1 MNYLTAHQRYQIF
14 CNAFACVLLAFG
26 MWVVPGVGYACTTN
40 NLFIIAPNNTDVNGN
55 VAVSE
60 GGSMLLRAR
69 CNNVASDISSNWA
82 ITAGS
87 GGVLSPSSGT
97 STTYSAPLIVV
108 GATVMQVQSCETSTG
123 VCASKQF
130 IVNDTNT
137 ANNPPA
143 LTSLTLSVGNVYQGA
158 TGVIYLKKGVYP
170 HTLTAS
176 YADGSKKDVTSLAA
190 WGFSPFMPA
199 KGGVI
204 DTNGIVANTS
214 FSVSYTYSE
223 YGISIS
229 GTKNYRARAILPVA
243 ADPAYHVTGPE
254 VVGDGSTAAYATNV
268 AWDNGTKTLTTATWS
283 ANQGVIS
290 TAGLFTAP
298 AKVTADLA
306 ATITAT
312 YHPGLDYP
320 DYQNHTVARNI
331 IVWKDPAILTIT
343 GPATLNE
350 RSSAFYAASV
360 TYDNGTQDLV
370 QPAWSL
376 TGSSLASIG
385 ATTGIL
391 NAATLTG
398 NQPIT
403 LSANFTYRGKTVID
417 THAVTLTDLGK
428 TLTKVTVSGPQHI
441 NESSSASYTATAT
454 FDDGSS
460 VAVTPIWGIDAEKA
474 SIDSKGVLS
483 VGTADGHRRVA
494 VSATYT
500 LNGIQHL
507 RGTLPVVV
515 YDTTGRATE
524 GVSADTGGLLG
535 GSDGAL
541 GAAISADGRFVAFTS
556 AAVLVAGDSNGFSDI
571 YVRDRQTGTIER
583 VSLGAAGVQSNAN
596 SFDPSISADGR
607 FVVFSS
613 IASNLVASDTNGVS
627 DVFVHDRQARITKRL
642 SASTSAGVVTQANGA
657 SDQGCISGNGLY
669 VAFASLATNLVS
681 IDANAVRDVFVHDIT
696 TGVISRV
703 SVDSFGTA
711 GNGESTSPCISSD
724 GRFVV
729 FQSNATNLIAGD
741 INGLPDIFVHDRWPG
756 TGSGAG
762 NTIRVSGGHNGV
774 EPNGAS
780 VNPSVSADGQ
790 IIAFSSASSNLVVG
804 DDNSVADIF
813 VRDSSTGQTKRI
825 SVDSNGTQAGVPS
838 QHSIVSGD
846 GRFVVFSTNA
856 NTLVP
861 GDNNNLEDIF
871 VHDRWTGI
879 IERVSVSTAGVEAN
893 GHSTSTSL
901 AISNDG
907 RTVVLESLAN
917 NLVSP
922 DANVKPDVF
931 VRVLGQAPKS
941 AKLWLAPAA
950 TTVISGN
957 PLVMDVYMDFA
968 ADTTLGGGIDILYD
982 NTLLG
987 FSSFNADVTLGGDIV
1002 FTRVPQE
1009 VSGRLRGM
1017 SFGHFNGLNGV
1028 KRVGALTFDTLT
1040 AGAATLSLVDNEM
1053 PLGRFFSAT
1062 RFSEQSIQY
1071 QGVSIVITAGN
1082 NAPLAKNGS
1091 LMVTENIPA
1100 VGALSA
1106 TDADGNP
1113 LTYSVITNGVQGT
1126 VTITNATTGAYAYAP
1141 KANAIGNDTFTFKA
1155 NDGKVNSNLA
1165 TITVTITPLNDPP
1178 VAHNGSL
1185 ATTEGVA
1192 VAGILSAADPDSTL
1206 LTYFVVNNGAKGV
1219 VNITNSI
1226 TGAYSYTPNTN
1237 ISGVDSFTFMASD
1250 GVVSSNIATVVVT
1263 IAQDTDKDGVINT
1276 IDADDDND
1284 GMPDTFEI
1292 ANGLDPLNAADAL
1305 SDADKDGISNLKE
1318 YQAGLN
1324 PKDPSDGMYFNVWT
1338 KSFGG
1343 PQNDFG
1349 RAVALDGVGNVYLV
1363 GLFQGTVDF
1372 DPGAGTD
1379 MRTAAGSDDVFV
1391 TRINVDG
1398 SYGWTRTIGSV
1409 NSESATSVAVDA
1421 MGNVYVGGS
1430 FTGTLDFDPNAGV
1443 VTRTAI
1449 GSGTYDA
1456 YVIKLTS
1463 SGNFVWATA
1472 MGSVGNDDAAALAID
1487 AAAGAVYMAGAV
1499 RGNVN
1504 TIPAYGKTDIL
1515 LTRLNA
1521 NDGAQVWAKIYG
1533 GVEDDWVGGQ
1543 GALTVDGVGNLYL
1556 SGSYNYLYSNSSGQI
1571 LSVATTA
1578 SFDGILKSG
1587 SADIFVLKIAS
1598 GASVPTWVRSVG
1610 GTSDDNGVA
1619 LAVDAI
1625 TSGIYLAGYFKQ
1637 TVNFGDKTVTSVHT
1651 GVTSVGYSVDAF
1663 LLRLNVTDGTT
1674 VKSWIFG
1681 GKGDDRGAS
1690 VAVDA
1695 AGSVYIS
1702 GGFVANGFDANGDAV
1717 VDSGEAALTGSRFLT
1732 KITSGNNYAWI
1743 RTFNAIDSKMALYSP
1758 SNSTVREVY
1767 VAGHFSGGLNL
1778 DGDNNSAND
1787 PVVVG
1792 GLDVFLAKF
1801 APGGSNKVPVATNS
1815 TFATNEDVSTNGVV
1829 SGVDADGDPLTYS
1842 IVGNGVKGTVTIVD
1856 AASGAFVYV
1865 PNTHATG
1872 VDTFTFQVRDGLS
1885 VSNLGTVTINIAA
1898 VNDAPIAGNGSIS
1911 VNEDFAGNGALTAT
1925 DVDSVSLSYSILN
1938 NGAKGTATI
1947 SNPTTG
1953 AYAYVPNAN
1962 ANGADTFSFQV
1973 SDGALVSNIATITVN
1988 INPVNDAPLASGAGM
2003 AINEDMTGSGTL
2015 SATDVDGNSLTYS
2028 VVSNGAKGVVTITNA
2043 STGAFIYTPNLN
2055 ANGVDT
2061 FTFKAGDGIA
2071 SSNVAAITVNIAP
2084 VNDAPV
2090 AAAGALSTSEDIV
2103 GSGTLS
2109 AMDADGDPLTY
2120 RKVSDGTKGVVTITN
2135 PSTGAYTYAPLANA
2149 NGSDTFAFTV
2159 NDGKID
2165 SVALATVNVTIN
2177 PVNDPP
2183 VANND
2188 SITAITGVVTAGIL
2202 KGIDIDGNA
2211 LTYSIASNGL
2221 KGTAVITNPATGA
2234 YTYTPGVT
2242 SSAVDSFTFKASDG
2256 VIASNAATISIAIDI
2271 DTDKD
2276 GIGNAADVDD
2286 DNDGMPDSFELAN
2299 GFDPLAAGDAILDAD
2314 LDGFTNLQEYQKGTN
2329 PKVSNTLITENGVI
2343 QYGWTK
2349 SISANNPSSSSY
2361 VIGTVTLDTAGN
2373 VYLAG
2378 GFNGTVD
2385 FDPGVGVD
2393 NQTVSLAYEGSF
2405 ITRINVDGSYGW
2417 TRIIT
2422 SASSKSIVV
2431 DGGGNVYAGGYFY
2444 GSTDFDPGVGVDV
2457 RTAVGS
2463 SNAFVTKL
2471 SANGAYVWTR
2481 IFPITASWQGL
2492 SDLAVD
2498 NNGAIYIAGAF
2509 TGDVDFDP
2517 GTGVDMRS
2525 SAVYQ
2530 NVFITKL
2537 NGDGTYVWTKALQ
2550 SSWGD
2555 SRANAVAVDTGGNL
2569 YLTGEFTGQ
2578 VDFDPGTA
2586 AIWRPAGAFPGP
2598 SDVFVLKLNGAGD
2611 YVWSKTM
2618 GSPSSSERGS
2628 DLVVDGNADI
2638 YVAGSSPT
2646 GLFVMKLN
2654 AAGADVWMRVNDGGN
2669 LSSGGPV
2676 SITLDKSNSVYVS
2689 GAFMA
2694 PADFDPTPGGDYF
2707 GERTS
2712 MIASAFVTKLKPN
2725 GSYGWTQILSGVID
2739 RSRYG
2744 THVPK
2749 AVVDGVGNIYLAGSY
2764 SGTVDFN
2771 STELVDQRSI
2781 SYGSG
2786 IFLTRFNIDFTV
2798 PDADKDGVAD
2808 ARDAFPGNASEYV
2821 DTDGDGTGNSADAD
2835 ADNDTLPNQYELSV
2849 GLSPVNVADAALD
2862 QDNDGLTSLKE
2873 YQLGTHPMML
2883 DSDGDR
2889 MPDGFEVTYA
2899 LNPRSSA
2906 DAVLDMDIDGLT
2918 NAGEYF
2924 RGTRPNLADTD
2935 GDRVGDREDIF
2946 PVNAAEWLDTD
2957 GDRIGNNADL
2967 DDDNDRMPDGF
2978 EIAYAFDPLNPA
2990 DAALD
2995 TDGDTLT
3002 NLQEYQRATHPRL
3015 KDMDADGVNDNLD
3028 IFPGNPAEWL
3038 DFDRDGV
3045 GNNADLD
3052 DDNDG
3057 MPDSFEMAHGL
3068 NPLNSSDSALDN
3080 DADGVSN
3087 LKEYQHGTNP
3097 NIADAG
3103 HAGSEHMY
3111 AWTKTIGGAGSDYGR
3126 STVDGSGNI
3135 YISGQS
3141 AGTVDFNP
3149 DSGTDFYTSVGS
3161 RSVFLTKLDFTGRY
3175 LWTKLISSTSYLL
3188 SSTMAA
3194 DKNGN
3199 IYIAGT
3205 FDGVVDFDAG
3215 SGTDYRESLAQAAFL
3230 TKINADGSYGGTQVI
3245 AGGALSVASIAFDAL
3260 GNIYYAG
3267 EFGGTVDFNPAA
3279 GVDIRTS
3286 EASRSAFLT
3295 KLGANMGYGWTRTFG
3310 GANGSWANAY
3320 SVAVDASGNALIA
3333 GRFIGTVDFDPGTG
3347 MDSRISSPDMVFRP
3361 SADIFVTKVLSD
3373 GAYAWTR
3380 VIGGRGTDVAYSVA
3394 VDATGHAYVAGTF
3407 WGAVD
3412 FDPGEGVDIKGEQT
3426 VTISATTGK
3435 PGAFLV
3441 KINTDGSYGWSKV
3454 MLVNHNI
3461 GRNMVA
3467 LDGKGNVYLA
3477 GTFGDTIDLDPGI
3490 GQDNRTPAGG
3500 WDVFITKLNAD
3511 GSYGWGRTLGGTGA
3525 EFGYSVAVDHN
3536 SHVYVAGSFMQ
3547 NVDFDSGLSIDLR
3560 TSLGVDDIF
3569 LTKIAHCPVAG
3580 MGGCP

>member
-1 MNYLTAHQRYQIF
+1 MNYLSAHKRHHIFRNICAWVFLALGTWVIPNVGNAGCTKIVISGGEFVNEGGAAPLSTLLFSAF
-14 CNAFACVLLAFG
+14 CN
-26 MWVVPGVGYACTTN
+26 PG
-40 NLFIIAPNNTDVNGN
+40 
-55 VAVSE
+55 S
-60 GGSMLLRAR
+60 GSLTLPLG
-69 CNNVASDISSNWA
+69 WA
-82 ITAGS
+82 IVQGGGTLSSTSGS
-87 GGVLSPSSGT
+87 PVTYTPPSF
-97 STTYSAPLIVV
+97 VV
-108 GATVMQVQSCETSTG
+108 GATPGVIQVCESSSNPCG
-123 VCASKQF
+123 AKQF
-130 IVNDTNT
+130 TINDANL
-137 ANNPPA
+137 ANNPPT
-143 LTSLTLSVGNVYQGA
+143 LTGGYTFGVSQVFDQA
-158 TGVIYLKKGVYP
+158 GVIYVQKGVYP
-170 HTLTAS
+170 LKLD
-176 YADGSKKDVTSLAA
+176 ADYSDGTKKDVTGLATWTSTSPAVSVNNGVLNTTSL
-190 WGFSPFMPA
+190 S
-199 KGGVI
+199 
-204 DTNGIVANTS
+204 ANTS
-214 FSVSYTYSE
+214 FTVNFSYTQ
-223 YGISIS
+223 YGKQVIGSRS
-229 GTKNYRARAILPVA
+229 FRARAILPVA
-243 ADPAYHVTGPE
+243 ADPASHVAGPE
-254 VVGDGSTAAYATNV
+254 SVGDGSTAAYAAYV
-268 AWDNGTKTLTTATWS
+268 VWDNGGKTLTPATWS
-283 ANQGVIS
+283 ASQGTIS

-298 AKVTADLA
+298 AKVIADVVS
-306 ATITAT
+306 TITAT
-312 YHPGLDYP
+312 YHPGSDYP
-320 DYQNHTVARNI
+320 DYQNHTTARNI

-343 GPATLNE
+343 GPAILNE

-360 TYDNGTQDLV
+360 TYDDGTQELV
-370 QPAWSL
+370 QPTWSL

-385 ATTGIL
+385 TTTGIL
-391 NAATLTG
+391 NAPTLTG

-403 LSANFTYRGKTVID
+403 LSATFTYRGKTVVD

-428 TLTKVTVSGPQHI
+428 TLIKVTVSGPQHI

-460 VAVTPIWGIDAEKA
+460 AAVTPVWSIDADKA

-524 GVSADTGGLLG
+524 GASADAGGLLG

-541 GAAISADGRFVAFTS
+541 GAAMSADGRFVAFAS
-556 AAVLVAGDSNGFSDI
+556 AAALVAGDSNGFADI
-571 YVRDRQTGTIER
+571 YVRDRQAGTIGR

-613 IASNLVASDTNGVS
+613 IASNLVANDTNGMS
-627 DVFVHDRQARITKRL
+627 DVFVHDRQAGITKRL

-681 IDANAVRDVFVHDIT
+681 IDANAARDVFVHDIT

-741 INGLPDIFVHDRWPG
+741 INGLPDILVHDRWPG

-780 VNPSVSADGQ
+780 ANPSISADGQ
-790 IIAFSSASSNLVVG
+790 IIAFSSAASNLVVG
-804 DDNSVADIF
+804 DDNNVADIF

-825 SVDSNGTQAGVPS
+825 SVDNNGAQVGLPS

-846 GRFVVFSTNA
+846 GRFIVFSTSANA
-856 NTLVP
+856 LVP
-861 GDNNNLEDIF
+861 DDNNNLEDIF

-879 IERVSVSTAGVEAN
+879 VERVSVSTAGVAAN
-893 GHSTSTSL
+893 GHSTATSL

-922 DANVKPDVF
+922 DVNVKPDIF
-931 VRVLGQAPKS
+931 VRVLGQAPKPS
-941 AKLWLAPAA
+941 KLWLVPAA
-950 TTVISGN
+950 TSLISGN

-968 ADTTLGGGIDILYD
+968 ADTTLGGGVDILYD
-982 NTLLG
+982 GTLLG
-987 FSSFNADVTLGGDIV
+987 FSSFVADATLGGDIV

-1062 RFSEQSIQY
+1062 RFSEQSMQY
-1071 QGVSIVITAGN
+1071 QGVSITITAGN
-1082 NAPLAKNGS
+1082 NAPLAKNSS
-1091 LMVTENIPA
+1091 LMATENTSAI
-1100 VGALSA
+1100 GALSA
-1106 TDADGNP
+1106 TDPDGNP
-1113 LTYSVITNGVQGT
+1113 LTYSVITNGAQGT
-1126 VTITNATTGAYAYAP
+1126 VTITNTATGAYTYVP
-1141 KANAIGNDTFTFKA
+1141 KINAIGNDAFTFKA

-1165 TITVTITPLNDPP
+1165 TVTVTINPLNDPP
-1178 VAHNGSL
+1178 VAHNGNL
-1185 ATTEGVA
+1185 TTTEGVP
-1192 VAGILSAADPDSTL
+1192 VAGTLSAMDPDSTF
-1206 LTYFVVNNGAKGV
+1206 LTYFVVNSGAKGV
-1219 VNITNSI
+1219 VNITNST
-1226 TGAYSYTPNTN
+1226 TGAYSYTPNAN
-1237 ISGVDSFTFMASD
+1237 VSGIDSFTFKATD
-1250 GVVSSNIATVVVT
+1250 GVTASNTATVVVT
-1263 IAQDTDKDGVINT
+1263 IAQDTDKDGIVNT
-1276 IDADDDND
+1276 VDTDDDND
-1284 GMPDTFEI
+1284 GMPDAFEI

-1343 PQNDFG
+1343 PQYEQG
-1349 RAVALDGVGNVYLV
+1349 SAVALDGAGNVYLV
-1363 GLFQGTVDF
+1363 GFFQGTVDF
-1372 DPGAGTD
+1372 DPGTGTD
-1379 MRTAAGSDDVFV
+1379 MRTAAGSEDVFI

-1398 SYGWTRTIGSV
+1398 SYGWTRIIGSV
-1409 NSESATSVAVDA
+1409 NSEIAASVAVDA
-1421 MGNVYVGGS
+1421 VGNVYVGGS
-1430 FTGTLDFDPNAGV
+1430 FTGTLDFDPGV
-1443 VTRTAI
+1443 GVAARTAI

-1456 YVIKLTS
+1456 YVVKLTS
-1463 SGNFVWATA
+1463 SGNFVWVTA
-1472 MGSVGNDDAAALAID
+1472 MGSVGNDDATALAID
-1487 AAAGAVYMAGAV
+1487 AARGALYMAGTV
-1499 RGNVN
+1499 RGSVN
-1504 TIPAYGKTDIL
+1504 TIPAYGKADIL
-1515 LTRLNA
+1515 LARLNA

-1533 GVEDDWVGGQ
+1533 GVEDDRVGGQ
-1543 GALTVDGVGNLYL
+1543 GALVVDGAGNLYL
-1556 SGSYNYLYSNSSGQI
+1556 SGFYNHLYFGGQTQ
-1571 LSVATTA
+1571 SVTTTA

-1598 GASVPTWVRSVG
+1598 GASAPTWVRSVG

-1619 LAVDAI
+1619 LAMDTI

-1651 GVTSVGYSVDAF
+1651 GVTSVGYSIDAF

-1681 GKGDDRGAS
+1681 GKGDDRGAA

-1702 GGFVANGFDANGDAV
+1702 GSFFANGFDANGNTV
-1717 VDSGEAALTGSRFLT
+1717 VDSEEAALTGSRFLT

-1743 RTFNAIDSKMALYSP
+1743 RTFNAADSTMALYSP
-1758 SNSTVREVY
+1758 FGSTVRDVY
-1767 VAGHFSGGLNL
+1767 VLGHFSGNPNL

-1801 APGGSNKVPVATNS
+1801 APGGSNKVPVATSS
-1815 TFATNEDVSTNGVV
+1815 TFATNEDVSVNGMV
-1829 SGVDADGDPLTYS
+1829 SGADADGDPLAYS
-1842 IVGNGVKGTVTIVD
+1842 IVGNGTKGAATIVD
-1856 AASGAFVYV
+1856 ATSGAFVYV
-1865 PNTHATG
+1865 PSTHATG
-1872 VDTFTFQVRDGLS
+1872 VDTFTFQVGDGLS

-1898 VNDAPIAGNGSIS
+1898 VNDAPIASNGSIS
-1911 VNEDFAGNGALTAT
+1911 VSEDFAGNGILVAT
-1925 DVDSVSLSYSILN
+1925 DVDSSSLSYSILS
-1938 NGAKGTATI
+1938 NGIKGTVTL
-1947 SNPTTG
+1947 SNAATG
-1953 AYAYVPNAN
+1953 AYTYVPNAN
-1962 ANGADTFSFQV
+1962 ANGVDTFSFQV
-1973 SDGALVSNIATITVN
+1973 SDGALGSNIATITVN
-1988 INPVNDAPLASGAGM
+1988 INSVNDAPLASGAGL
-2003 AINEDMTGSGTL
+2003 AINEDMMGSGTL
-2015 SATDVDGNSLTYS
+2015 SATDVDGDALTYN
-2028 VVSNGAKGVVTITNA
+2028 VVANGVKGAVTVTNT
-2043 STGAFIYTPNLN
+2043 STGAFVYTPNLN

-2061 FTFKAGDGIA
+2061 FTFKASDGIA

-2090 AAAGALSTSEDIV
+2090 AIAGVLATSEDIA
-2103 GSGTLS
+2103 GSGMLL
-2109 AMDADGDPLTY
+2109 AVDADGDALTY
-2120 RKVSDGTKGVVTITN
+2120 RKVGDGTKGGVTITN
-2135 PSTGAYTYAPLANA
+2135 PSTGAYTYTPLANV
-2149 NGSDTFAFTV
+2149 NGSDTFAFMV
-2159 NDGKID
+2159 NDGKLD
-2165 SVALATVNVTIN
+2165 AVAAATINVTIN

-2188 SITAITGVVTAGIL
+2188 SIIAITGVVTAGIL
-2202 KGIDIDGNA
+2202 KGTDIDGNA

-2242 SSAVDSFTFKASDG
+2242 SSAVDSFTFKVSDS

-2276 GIGNAADVDD
+2276 GIGNVADVDD

-2299 GFDPLAAGDAILDAD
+2299 GFDPLAAGDATLDAD

-2349 SISANNPSSSSY
+2349 SISANNPSNSSY
-2361 VIGTVTLDTAGN
+2361 VIGTVTLDATGN

-2378 GFNGTVD
+2378 SFNGTVD

-2393 NQTVSLAYEGSF
+2393 SQTVSPAYEGSF
-2405 ITRINVDGSYGW
+2405 VTRINVDGSYGW
-2417 TRIIT
+2417 TRIVT
-2422 SASSKSIVV
+2422 SASNKSIVV
-2431 DGGGNVYAGGYFY
+2431 DGGGNIYVGGYFY
-2444 GSTDFDPGVGVDV
+2444 GSTDFDPGVGLDV

-2463 SNAFVTKL
+2463 SNAFVAKL
-2471 SANGAYVWTR
+2471 SANGAYAWTR
-2481 IFPITASWQGL
+2481 IFPITTSWQGV

-2498 NNGAIYIAGAF
+2498 SSGALYIVGAF

-2525 SAVYQ
+2525 SVFFQ

-2555 SRANAVAVDTGGNL
+2555 SRANAVAVDAGGNL

-2578 VDFDPGTA
+2578 VDFDPGTV
-2586 AIWRPAGAFPGP
+2586 AIWRAAGTFLGSPDA
-2598 SDVFVLKLNGAGD
+2598 FVLKLNAAGD

-2618 GSPSSSERGS
+2618 GSSSSSERGS
-2628 DLVVDGNADI
+2628 DLVVDGNSDV
-2638 YVAGSSPT
+2638 YVAGNSPA

-2669 LSSGGPV
+2669 LASYDTV
-2676 SITLDKSNSVYVS
+2676 SIALDKSNSVYVS
-2689 GAFMA
+2689 GSFVA

-2707 GERTS
+2707 GGRTS
-2712 MIASAFVTKLKPN
+2712 MIGSVFVTKLKSN
-2725 GSYGWTQILSGVID
+2725 GSYGWTQPVSGVLD

-2744 THVPK
+2744 GNAPR

-2781 SYGSG
+2781 SYGTG

-2798 PDADKDGVAD
+2798 PDTDKDGVAD
-2808 ARDAFPGNASEYV
+2808 ARDVFPGNASEYI
-2821 DTDGDGTGNSADAD
+2821 DTDGDGTGNSADTD
-2835 ADNDTLPNQYELSV
+2835 ADNDTLPNQYELGV

-2862 QDNDGLTSLKE
+2862 QDKDGLTSLKE
-2873 YQLGTHPMML
+2873 YQLGTHPMVL

-2889 MPDGFEVTYA
+2889 MADGFEVTYG
-2899 LNPRSSA
+2899 LNPLSSA
-2906 DAVLDMDIDGLT
+2906 DAALDMDMDGLA
-2918 NAGEYF
+2918 NLDEYW

-2935 GDRVGDREDIF
+2935 GDKVGDREDIF

-3028 IFPGNPAEWL
+3028 VFPGNPTEWL

-3057 MPDSFEMAHGL
+3057 MPDSFEMAYGL
-3068 NPLNSSDSALDN
+3068 NPFSPSDSALDS
-3080 DADGVSN
+3080 DADGMSN

-3103 HAGSEHMY
+3103 RSGSEHVY

-3126 STVDGSGNI
+3126 SIVDGSGNI
-3135 YISGQS
+3135 YIFGRSV
-3141 AGTVDFNP
+3141 GTVDFNP
-3149 DSGTDFYTSVGS
+3149 DSGTDFYTSVEW
-3161 RSVFLTKLDFTGRY
+3161 RSVFLTKLDGTGRY
-3175 LWTKLISSTSYLL
+3175 LWTKLISSTSYLWA
-3188 SSTMAA
+3188 STMAA

-3199 IYIAGT
+3199 IYIAGM
-3205 FDGVVDFDAG
+3205 FDGMVDFDAG
-3215 SGTDYRESLAQAAFL
+3215 AGTDYRESLARAAFL
-3230 TKINADGSYGGTQVI
+3230 TKINANGSYGGTQVI
-3245 AGGALSVASIAFDAL
+3245 TGGALSIASIAFDTL

-3279 GVDIRTS
+3279 AVDNRTS
-3286 EASRSAFLT
+3286 EASRSVFLT

-3310 GANGSWANAY
+3310 GANGSGATAY
-3320 SVAVDASGNALIA
+3320 SVAVDASGNVLIA
-3333 GRFIGTVDFDPGTG
+3333 GQFIGTVDFDPGAG
-3347 MDSRISSPDMVFRP
+3347 VDSRISFPDRIFRP
-3361 SADIFVTKVLSD
+3361 SPDIFVTKVLSD

-3380 VIGGRGTDVAYSVA
+3380 TIGGLGTDAASSVA

-3426 VTISATTGK
+3426 VTISAATGK

-3441 KINTDGSYGWSKV
+3441 KINTDGSYGWSKI
-3454 MLVNHNI
+3454 MLANYNSAI
-3461 GRNMVA
+3461 SNMVT
-3467 LDGKGNVYLA
+3467 LDAKGNVYLA
-3477 GTFGDTIDLDPGI
+3477 GIFADTIDLDPGI
-3490 GQDNRTPAGG
+3490 GEDNRTPAGG
-3500 WDVFITKLNAD
+3500 WDIFITKLNAD

-3525 EFGYSVAVDHN
+3525 EFGYGVAVDHN
-3536 SHVYVAGSFMQ
+3536 SHVYVAGSFTQ

-3560 TSLGVDDIF
+3560 TSLGAEDIF

-3580 MGGCP
+3580 VGGCP